1 MIWKRDEWGMLK
13 FATIKNYLNHLHKK
27 AENFNRSG
35 LYITFL
41 FIATYA
47 VIMGV
52 VCALQKDILMVAIN
66 FITAIVM
73 VAIMIVF
80 ARIKSPRFLSWVVM
94 IFIYIL
100 MMLFLIKGGVGGV
113 SIMWLLFVP
122 AASTYFISLYY
133 GGILSISLGISVAI
147 YMFTPLHIYGYP
159 YSEQQIVRFPVIYW
173 AFLII
178 ALVIGIRIDREE
190 ERQKELIK
198 AAETSNRLKSEFL
211 ANMSHEIRTPM
222 NAIMGMCELSK
233 GEEMSAAAKDANENI
248 YSSGKTLMNII
259 NDILDFSKIEA
270 GRMELNSVE
279 YRLSDIL
286 AETINMATA
295 RKGNKDIHFAVDC
308 NPDIPEYLCGDMPRI
323 RQVIINLLTNA
334 IKYTTEGGVL
344 LKFDYRREAYG
355 INLIITIKD
364 TGIGIKRED
373 IRKLYNAYRR
383 FDSHKTNSI
392 EGTGLGLPITKQL
405 VELMGG
411 VLSVRSDYGRGTE
424 FKAVIPQEIGREF
437 PIANFDKT
445 KDISILYY
453 EKMRDDTPDFIRET
467 YQKSFQ
473 TIVKRYKARKY
484 ICDSLRDVK
493 RELRIAKYSHI
504 ILGQEEYLEDK
515 NYFDAASKEHNII
528 VLIERAD
535 RIHLCETITNV
546 YKPFGV
552 YKFTKLVDTPVTKE
566 KTAETPGISFTAPE
580 AKVLVVD
587 DNAVNLKVA
596 EGFMKRYD
604 IRIET
609 AMSGR
614 EAIEKVKN
622 KKYDII
628 FMDHLMPEM
637 DGIEAFREIRNIE
650 NDYAKDIP
658 VIALTANVAGNVE
671 KMFMKEGFRGFMGKP
686 IQSDVLSAILLGNL
700 PMELIVKKSE
710 GGAVTNGW

>member
-80 ARIKSPRFLSWVVM
+80 ARIKSPRFLSWVVI

-233 GEEMSAAAKDANENI
+233 GEEMSPAAKDANENI

-405 VELMGG
+405 AELMGG
-411 VLSVRSDYGRGTE
+411 VLSVKSDYGRGTE

-566 KTAETPGISFTAPE
+566 KTAETPGISFTAPD

-686 IQSDVLSAILLGNL
+686 IQSDVLSAILLGNP
-700 PMELIVKKSE
+700 PMELIVKKS
-710 GGAVTNGW
+710 GGGEQ